1 MAGRDEAMTALQCR
15 AHAAGVHYLGSD
27 PAQLSRILSG
37 LEMARKGKPTCFL
50 RSYSPTDRLCKGCDL
65 RGPCGDKM
73 IFPRFMLA
81 PFEIRECFLVDCD
94 GDLII
99 PLYNDGGEVVD
110 LACSTPGC
118 PAILS
123 RIPHER
129 R

>member
-1 MAGRDEAMTALQCR
+1 
-15 AHAAGVHYLGSD
+15 
-27 PAQLSRILSG
+27 
-37 LEMARKGKPTCFL
+37 
-50 RSYSPTDRLCKGCDL
+50 
-65 RGPCGDKM
+65 M

-123 RIPHER
+123 RVPHAR